1 MGRRGQ
7 GGRGGGFLKRKGER
21 SGVRCGGAW
30 PEQNSTAC
38 SRRPRAVTAAA
49 CPQPLRVVGKSRRK
63 PTEEEG
69 KEEKGGVL
77 RVEDWGWLGLD

>member
-1 MGRRGQ
+1 
-7 GGRGGGFLKRKGER
+7 
-21 SGVRCGGAW
+21 
-30 PEQNSTAC
+30 
-38 SRRPRAVTAAA
+38 VTAAA